1 MKKLRILSEAKFRP
15 EYGEH
20 VECLKRLRD
29 SLESLF
35 PEDADLLED
44 YEHTRWRK
52 RTAYRS
58 QLAMEA
64 QIVGGELPPSYESLL
79 RYAVKLDQINLAQR
93 QQIKLIRERQ
103 DAGEYR
109 PAVPA
114 VGSDDSKPDE

>member
-1 MKKLRILSEAKFRP
+1 MKKLNILAEARFRP
-15 EYGEH
+15 EYCQH
-20 VECLKRLRD
+20 VESLGRLRA
-29 SLESLF
+29 SLQSLA
-35 PEDADLLED
+35 PEDDDLLED

-52 RTAYRS
+52 RTAYRW

-64 QIVGGELPPSYESLL
+64 QIVGGELPPGSESLL

-93 QQIKLIRERQ
+93 QQIKLVRERQ
-103 DAGEYR
+103 DAGEYS